1 MTTEDLPNGQ
11 PITSFEML
19 RSGVDVVITD
29 LILHNVDGDA
39 LNPSEVADRLR
50 AAVRAAQH
58 QYAEDRVRWEQD
70 RADKDAAVRV
80 YTNTRRKVEELQVE
94 STEQR
99 NQIFT
104 KDNVIASRGT
114 EIEKLRER
122 IAEVSAENTD
132 QRNALNIQMGKLGPL
147 RQACEE
153 AKDVLSAIA
162 DSAMAGMGLKLK
174 WADQARRNLEDA
186 LEKNAETNE

>member
-11 PITSFEML
+11 PIASYEML
-19 RSGVDVVITD
+19 R
-29 LILHNVDGDA
+29 DA
-39 LNPSEVADRLR
+39 VAATTAFLDRREDPVHPSRIVTLLR
-50 AAVRAAQH
+50 SALDSAQL
-58 QYAEDRVRWEQD
+58 QYDQDRVQWEQD
-70 RADKDAAVRV
+70 RADKDAAVRA
-80 YTNTRRKVEELQVE
+80 YDTKFKKVEELQVE
-94 STEQR
+94 STGLRDQLYA
-99 NQIFT
+99 

-153 AKDVLSAIA
+153 AKDALSAIA